1 METHTPGIIEGYKEL
16 AAAIIG
22 QAVNDFMNALI
33 SDDRRRIREG
43 REFFRSEYFGI
54 LSDKV
59 TGEALIEKCTRI
71 AAEVRAFEYQLFR
84 TDQTKKDDVHELI
97 CCISDQCLLYTR
109 KHLKRNRFVLKSTKK
124 ALLKEMYKRKLEK
137 YIYFR

>member
-16 AAAIIG
+16 ASAIIG
-22 QAVNDFMNALI
+22 QAVHDFMNALI
-33 SDDRRRIREG
+33 GEDLRRIREG

-71 AAEVRAFEYQLFR
+71 AAEVKAFEFKLFQ
-84 TDQTKKDDVHELI
+84 TDQKNKEAVQELI
-97 CCISDQCLLYTR
+97 DCITDQCLLYTR
-109 KHLKRNRFVLKSTKK
+109 KHLKRNRYVFKSTKK
-124 ALLKEMYKRKLEK
+124 ALLKEMHKRNLEK

>member
-22 QAVNDFMNALI
+22 QAVHDFMNALI
-33 SDDRRRIREG
+33 GEDLRRIREG
-43 REFFRSEYFGI
+43 REFFRSEYFRI

-59 TGEALIEKCTRI
+59 QGEMLIDKCTRI
-71 AAEVRAFEYQLFR
+71 AAEVKAFEFHLFK
-84 TDQTKKDDVHELI
+84 TDQKDKEAVQNLI
-97 CCISDQCLLYTR
+97 DCISDQCLLYTR
-109 KHLKRNRFVLKSTKK
+109 KHLKRNRYVLKSTKK
-124 ALLKEMYKRKLEK
+124 LLLKEMYKRKIEK